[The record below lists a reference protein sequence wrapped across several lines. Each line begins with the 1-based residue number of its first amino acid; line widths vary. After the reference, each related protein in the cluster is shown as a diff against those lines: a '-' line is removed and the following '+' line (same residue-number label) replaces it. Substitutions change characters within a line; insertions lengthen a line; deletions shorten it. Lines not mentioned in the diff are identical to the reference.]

1 MIAFGVKGFITSSL
15 VINRNQEKNQRNF
28 QKIKCLIK
36 GGEKMKIG
44 LETESYH
51 LQFIT
56 GRMDIFGFI
65 RKTAE
70 LGLDGVMIN
79 IVPWP
84 GLSGWGTLESFE
96 PEYLERVR
104 KEIQKYGF
112 FAEIDTNGSD
122 PEHLKNVIEA
132 AHRIGADVIR
142 TYTCLGEYDPERLKK
157 APGDIKK
164 IVPLL
169 EKYRIKLAVENHE
182 EELTDEVIQI
192 INEVNSPWVSAHCD
206 VGNGMMAWE
215 DPVEAVRKLA
225 PYAFT
230 THFKDHIIIHDGE
243 DYRVCGVPVGTGN
256 IDTEECFK
264 ILVEKST
271 LTRINVEMCFP
282 YAINFKRE
290 LGAGGVFAVGEG
302 AFKVEQPPYD
312 LSVIKPLDYYYP
324 PKELLEQMIEDQEKG
339 TEQSVKYTLALRDK
353 YCR

>member
-1 MIAFGVKGFITSSL
+1 
-15 VINRNQEKNQRNF
+15 
-28 QKIKCLIK
+28 
-36 GGEKMKIG
+36 MKIG

-122 PEHLKNVIEA
+122 PEHLKKVIEA

-142 TYTCLGEYDPERLKK
+142 TYTCLGEYDSERLKK
-157 APGDIKK
+157 APGDIKQ

-225 PYAFT
+225 PFAFT

-339 TEQSVKYTLALRDK
+339 TVQSVKYTLALRDK

>member
-1 MIAFGVKGFITSSL
+1 
-15 VINRNQEKNQRNF
+15 
-28 QKIKCLIK
+28 
-36 GGEKMKIG
+36 MKIG

-84 GLSGWGTLESFE
+84 GLSGWGTFESFE

-112 FAEIDTNGSD
+112 FAEIDTSGSD
-122 PEHLKNVIEA
+122 PEHLKKVIEA

-157 APGDIKK
+157 APGDIKQ

-192 INEVNSPWVSAHCD
+192 INEVNNPWVSAHCD

-339 TEQSVKYTLALRDK
+339 TVQSVKYTLALRDK

>member
-1 MIAFGVKGFITSSL
+1 
-15 VINRNQEKNQRNF
+15 
-28 QKIKCLIK
+28 
-36 GGEKMKIG
+36 MKIG

-122 PEHLKNVIEA
+122 PEHLKKVIEA

-282 YAINFKRE
+282 YAVNFKRE

-302 AFKVEQPPYD
+302 TFKVEQPPYD

-339 TEQSVKYTLALRDK
+339 TVQSVKYTLALRDK

>member
-1 MIAFGVKGFITSSL
+1 
-15 VINRNQEKNQRNF
+15 
-28 QKIKCLIK
+28 
-36 GGEKMKIG
+36 MKIG

-56 GRMDIFGFI
+56 GRMNIFGFI

-122 PEHLKNVIEA
+122 PEHLKKVIEA

-164 IVPLL
+164 ILPIL

-282 YAINFKRE
+282 YAVNFKRE

-339 TEQSVKYTLALRDK
+339 TVQSVKYTLALRDK

>member
-1 MIAFGVKGFITSSL
+1 
-15 VINRNQEKNQRNF
+15 
-28 QKIKCLIK
+28 
-36 GGEKMKIG
+36 MKIG

-122 PEHLKNVIEA
+122 PEHLKEVIKA
-132 AHRIGADVIR
+132 AHRMGADVIR

-182 EELTDEVIQI
+182 EELTNEVIQI

-282 YAINFKRE
+282 YAVNFKRE

-339 TEQSVKYTLALRDK
+339 TVQSVKYTLALRDK

>member
-1 MIAFGVKGFITSSL
+1 
-15 VINRNQEKNQRNF
+15 
-28 QKIKCLIK
+28 
-36 GGEKMKIG
+36 MKIG

-122 PEHLKNVIEA
+122 PEHLKEVIKA
-132 AHRIGADVIR
+132 SHRIGADVIR

-282 YAINFKRE
+282 YAANFKRE

-339 TEQSVKYTLALRDK
+339 TIQSVKYTLALRDK

>member
-1 MIAFGVKGFITSSL
+1 
-15 VINRNQEKNQRNF
+15 
-28 QKIKCLIK
+28 
-36 GGEKMKIG
+36 MKIG

-122 PEHLKNVIEA
+122 PEHLKKVIEA

-142 TYTCLGEYDPERLKK
+142 TYTCLGEYEPERLKK

-282 YAINFKRE
+282 YAVNFKRE

-339 TEQSVKYTLALRDK
+339 TVQSVEYTLALRDK

>member
-1 MIAFGVKGFITSSL
+1 
-15 VINRNQEKNQRNF
+15 
-28 QKIKCLIK
+28 
-36 GGEKMKIG
+36 MKIG

-122 PEHLKNVIEA
+122 PEHLKEVIKA

-157 APGDIKK
+157 APEDIKQ

-215 DPVEAVRKLA
+215 DPVEAVREIS
-225 PYAFT
+225 T
-230 THFKDHIIIHDGE
+230 ICIHH
-243 DYRVCGVPVGTGN
+243 P
-256 IDTEECFK
+256 F
-264 ILVEKST
+264 
-271 LTRINVEMCFP
+271 
-282 YAINFKRE
+282 
-290 LGAGGVFAVGEG
+290 
-302 AFKVEQPPYD
+302 
-312 LSVIKPLDYYYP
+312 
-324 PKELLEQMIEDQEKG
+324 
-339 TEQSVKYTLALRDK
+339 
-353 YCR
+353 

>member
-1 MIAFGVKGFITSSL
+1 
-15 VINRNQEKNQRNF
+15 
-28 QKIKCLIK
+28 
-36 GGEKMKIG
+36 MKIG

-122 PEHLKNVIEA
+122 PEHLKEVIKA

-182 EELTDEVIQI
+182 EELTNEVIQI

-282 YAINFKRE
+282 YAVNFKRE

-339 TEQSVKYTLALRDK
+339 TVQSVKYILALRDK

>member
-1 MIAFGVKGFITSSL
+1 
-15 VINRNQEKNQRNF
+15 
-28 QKIKCLIK
+28 
-36 GGEKMKIG
+36 MKIG

-122 PEHLKNVIEA
+122 PEHLKEVIKA
-132 AHRIGADVIR
+132 SHRIGADVIR

-282 YAINFKRE
+282 YASNFKRE

-339 TEQSVKYTLALRDK
+339 TVQSVKYTLALRDK

>member
-1 MIAFGVKGFITSSL
+1 
-15 VINRNQEKNQRNF
+15 
-28 QKIKCLIK
+28 
-36 GGEKMKIG
+36 
-44 LETESYH
+44 
-51 LQFIT
+51 
-56 GRMDIFGFI
+56 
-65 RKTAE
+65 
-70 LGLDGVMIN
+70 IN
-79 IVPWP
+79 IVPWT
-84 GLSGWGTLESFE
+84 GLKGWGTLESFE

-122 PEHLKNVIEA
+122 PEHLKEVIKA
-132 AHRIGADVIR
+132 SHRIGADVIR

-157 APGDIKK
+157 APEDIKQ

-271 LTRINVEMCFP
+271 LNRINVEMCFP
-282 YAINFKRE
+282 YAVNFKRE

-339 TEQSVKYTLALRDK
+339 TVQSVKYTLALRDK

>member
-1 MIAFGVKGFITSSL
+1 
-15 VINRNQEKNQRNF
+15 
-28 QKIKCLIK
+28 
-36 GGEKMKIG
+36 MKIG

-96 PEYLERVR
+96 TEYLERVR

-122 PEHLKNVIEA
+122 PEHLKKVIEA

-142 TYTCLGEYDPERLKK
+142 TYTCLEEYDPERLKK
-157 APGDIKK
+157 APGDIKQ

-192 INEVNSPWVSAHCD
+192 INEVNNPWVSAHCD

-339 TEQSVKYTLALRDK
+339 TVQSVKYTLALRDK

>member
-1 MIAFGVKGFITSSL
+1 
-15 VINRNQEKNQRNF
+15 
-28 QKIKCLIK
+28 
-36 GGEKMKIG
+36 MKIG

-56 GRMDIFGFI
+56 GQMDIFDFI

-112 FAEIDTNGSD
+112 FAEIDTNGSN
-122 PEHLKNVIEA
+122 PEHLREVIEA

-157 APGDIKK
+157 APGDIRG

-182 EELTDEVIQI
+182 EELADEVIQI
-192 INEVNSPWVSAHCD
+192 IKEVNSPWVSAHCD

-243 DYRVCGVPVGTGN
+243 DYRVCGVPIGTGN

-290 LGAGGVFAVGEG
+290 LGAGGVFGVGEG